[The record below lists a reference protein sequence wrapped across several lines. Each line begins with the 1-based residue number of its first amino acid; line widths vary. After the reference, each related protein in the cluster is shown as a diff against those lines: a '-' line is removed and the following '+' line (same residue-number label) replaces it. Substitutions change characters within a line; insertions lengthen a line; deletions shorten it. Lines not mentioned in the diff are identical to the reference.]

1 MQNPGRPGLQ
11 ESGVRLSSCSTPP
24 NDEENALPTAEVDR
38 NKENETILVGWDGNN
53 DQENPLN
60 WSNGYKWWITF
71 QLSMLAMAASLGSSI
86 IAPAEEA
93 IAEYVG
99 VSKEVTVLVISLYM

>member
-1 MQNPGRPGLQ
+1 M
-11 ESGVRLSSCSTPP
+11 
-24 NDEENALPTAEVDR
+24 PTAEVDR
-38 NKENETILVGWDGNN
+38 SKENDPILVGWDGND

-93 IAEYVG
+93 IAEYAG